1 MSQMRKVRTLVA
13 DDHAMV
19 RSGISN
25 ALREL
30 HDLELVAEASD
41 GPGVFL
47 ALAKAEPDLLLID
60 VAMPDF
66 EPITDIRKIR
76 ESYPTM
82 KILVISA
89 HDDDVYV
96 KGLLSLGVDGYH
108 LKDQSLSDLQLAI
121 QRVLSGKKWVSSR
134 LIDKLVN
141 LVDTHPS
148 GAPGL
153 TSRQRE
159 ILLLLKQ
166 GYDNNAI
173 SLRMGLKV
181 KTIEKHLTN
190 LYRQL
195 DVQSRLEAVNYAI
208 QHPEVLALYGQTVE
222 PFTSATNGI
231 MNELISILLVDD
243 NIRFRH
249 QLGRMV
255 RKVCPRA
262 VIYEAENIKETMELL
277 QHVSPQLALVDV
289 VLGEENGISCV
300 RRLKALL
307 PQLRVVLISAYP
319 DRVFHSQGLE
329 AGAVALVDKKDLG
342 AATLYQLVEDMISGD

>member
-1 MSQMRKVRTLVA
+1 MGESSSKMSQMRKVRTLVA

-30 HDLELVAEASD
+30 HDLELVAEAND
-41 GPGVFL
+41 GPGVFF
-47 ALAKAEPDLLLID
+47 ALANTEPDLLLID

-66 EPITDIRKIR
+66 DPITDIRKIH

-82 KILVISA
+82 I
-89 HDDDVYV
+89 
-96 KGLLSLGVDGYH
+96 
-108 LKDQSLSDLQLAI
+108 KDQSLSDLQLAI
-121 QRVLSGKKWVSSR
+121 QRILSGKKWVSSR

-153 TSRQRE
+153 TSRQKE
-159 ILLLLKQ
+159 TLLLLKQ

-208 QHPEVLALYGQTVE
+208 QNPEVMALYGQTVE
-222 PFTSATNGI
+222 PFASVPNGI

-255 RKVCPRA
+255 RKVCPRS
-262 VIYEAENIKETMELL
+262 VIYEAENINETMDLL

-289 VLGEENGISCV
+289 VLGDENGISCV